1 MKFIVESDKSVA
13 QAAADLELAIA
24 ERKFGVLH
32 THNIHATLNAKGVPF
47 EPECLVLEV
56 CNPLQAARVL
66 TEDMDMNMALPCRVS
81 VYQKNGRTV
90 IGMLS
95 PRAMLQS
102 LSDSPALAQVA
113 AEVEQ
118 VLTEAIE
125 AAR

>member
-66 TEDMDMNMALPCRVS
+66 TEELERYFIAELGKTPCLLPLRAPLAA
-81 VYQKNGRTV
+81 Q
-90 IGMLS
+90 S
-95 PRAMLQS
+95 PKAM
-102 LSDSPALAQVA
+102 P
-113 AEVEQ
+113 
-118 VLTEAIE
+118 
-125 AAR
+125 